1 MKKIILILI
10 GLALIGIAL
19 YFFLF
24 CGIVDLIDQIK
35 SNFDDTG
42 KTAWAIIRL
51 FPLFEIVMGLGIVTT
66 FSGGA
71 WAVSDELDF

>member
-1 MKKIILILI
+1 MKKFIVVLI
-10 GLALIGIAL
+10 GLAIIGVAL

-35 SNFDDTG
+35 NGVDDTG
-42 KTAWAIIRL
+42 KLAWAIIRL
-51 FPLFEIVMGLGIVTT
+51 FPLFEIIFGIGIVTT

-71 WAVSDELDF
+71 WALSDKWDF